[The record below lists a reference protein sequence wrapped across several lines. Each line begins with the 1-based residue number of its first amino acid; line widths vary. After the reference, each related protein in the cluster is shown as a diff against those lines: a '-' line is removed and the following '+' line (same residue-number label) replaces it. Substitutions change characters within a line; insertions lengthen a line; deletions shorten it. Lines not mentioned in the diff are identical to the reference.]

1 MKITEMISTPL
12 EDLKKQKNLDV
23 NIVAGEREWNALF
36 ACADLDK
43 IRFFIGKGIDVN
55 HIARDG
61 STALFH
67 CKTAEKFKIIASRIN
82 PELLYHLN
90 NRNQHFVSVIDKE
103 SLSFLLNETCFDL
116 DIVLE
121 KNINVKY
128 RNILR
133 SLIGSREQGFY
144 EILKEKITGREMPFS
159 FLNEKEREI
168 LYVNSVPNIEMVKL
182 CFEFTPKLYEIFDD
196 KNFEKR
202 DEYFTLIDNKA
213 FHFVNE
219 FKTIFGMVKAQR
231 EKELLLG
238 VTINDDEFTKQVKR
252 RI

>member
-23 NIVAGEREWNALF
+23 NGVAGEREWNALF

-43 IRFFIGKGIDVN
+43 IRFFIDKGIDVN

-61 STALFH
+61 STALFR
-67 CKTAEKFKIIASRIN
+67 CKTVDKFKMIASRIN
-82 PELLYHLN
+82 PDLLYHLN
-90 NRNQHFVSVIDKE
+90 DRNQHFVSEIDKE
-103 SLSFLLNETCFDL
+103 SLSFLLNETSFDL
-116 DIVLE
+116 DVVLE
-121 KNINVKY
+121 NHAKLEY

-144 EILKEKITGREMPFS
+144 DILKEKLAGKELPFNFFNEKGREV
-159 FLNEKEREI
+159 
-168 LYVNSVPNIEMVKL
+168 LYVNNVPDVEMVKL
-182 CFEFTPKLYEIFDD
+182 CFEFTPKLYEIFNN

-213 FHFVNE
+213 FHFIDE
-219 FKTIFGMVKAQR
+219 FKNIFGMVKSQR

-238 VTINDDEFTKQVKR
+238 LTINDDEFTQQIKR